1 MGQKRKKSSKQFL
14 ALITALIIL
23 AGVLLSTVISVEA
36 SNGNMGAS
44 ISSDAVLSVA
54 PGSALSLSSQLNN
67 VNSIIKMAN
76 AQQVNFTN
84 GNFNHASLLKSAKS
98 QLVLIDNYAHRH
110 NLNLKDFTVGTLI
123 NTTSNTIKVY
133 LTGTNNSNGISYKRE
148 ISVNGTVSPQTVNS
162 KLSKLQNMKFSSSSQ
177 TGNWDGYVFNNP
189 HPWYYFGG
197 SYPINWVS
205 EGITATSVQN
215 PPSSQVAGNGV
226 QISLSG
232 WDSLAS
238 GPSGSTMVQSGWVGQ
253 PGYSHPQLW
262 YEFLYPSAT
271 QGSVTFPGQTNHP
284 VNFGDYM
291 YIYINENSTSQ
302 YYVLISDI
310 TNGIDYGITVST
322 SADAFTPYY
331 FGSIIEAPDYAGTI
345 AQIPEFS
352 NFQVNA
358 LSFYSNGNTLLYGST
373 EYSAGNYAYS
383 YLQQSSNGQNMNN
396 QFSSS
401 GDGSYTM
408 SWANSYYSISYMQ
421 STYGVS

>member
-1 MGQKRKKSSKQFL
+1 MGVEIYGHRASPN
-14 ALITALIIL
+14 
-23 AGVLLSTVISVEA
+23 VLGNTV
-36 SNGNMGAS
+36 
-44 ISSDAVLSVA
+44 
-54 PGSALSLSSQLNN
+54 ALSAQLNN
-67 VNSIIKMAN
+67 VKSIINMEN
-76 AQQVNFTN
+76 TPHVHHPNS
-84 GNFNHASLLKSAKS
+84 GFNTSSLLKSARL
-98 QLVLIDNYAHRH
+98 QLVLIDNYAREH
-110 NLNLKDFTVGTLI
+110 NLNVKDFTVATLM

-133 LTGTNNSNGISYKRE
+133 LIDTYNSNGNTYKRE
-148 ISVNGTVSPQTVNS
+148 ISVNGTVSSQSVS
-162 KLSKLQNMKFSSSSQ
+162 FKLSKLQNMKFSSSTQS
-177 TGNWDGYVFNNP
+177 GNWDGYVFNNP

-205 EGITATSVQN
+205 EGITATSVQS
-215 PPSSQVAGNGV
+215 PPSAQVVGNGV

-238 GPSGSTMVQSGWVGQ
+238 DTSGSIMVQSGWVSQ

-271 QGSVTFPGQTNHP
+271 QGAITFPGQTSHS
-284 VNFGDYM
+284 VNFGDFM

-331 FGSIIEAPDYAGTI
+331 FGSIIEAPDYGGTI

-352 NFQVNA
+352 SFQVNA
-358 LSFYSNGNTLLYGST
+358 LCFYSNGNTLLYGST
-373 EYSAGNYAYS
+373 EYTAGNYAYS

-408 SWANSYYSISYMQ
+408 SWVNSYYSVSYMQ